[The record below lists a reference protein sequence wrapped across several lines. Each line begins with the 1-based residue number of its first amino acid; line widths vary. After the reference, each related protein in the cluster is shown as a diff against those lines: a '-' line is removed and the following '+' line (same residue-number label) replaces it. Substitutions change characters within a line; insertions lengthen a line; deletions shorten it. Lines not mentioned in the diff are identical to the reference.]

1 MVKPVIMK
9 TVTNYEDFMAR
20 KSVEDLEDSLDDNS
34 IEVIIYVLNHVYDH
48 KSLI

>member
-1 MVKPVIMK
+1 MK

-34 IEVIIYVLNHVYDH
+34 IEETFAPPQRRQSVP
-48 KSLI
+48 KPAS